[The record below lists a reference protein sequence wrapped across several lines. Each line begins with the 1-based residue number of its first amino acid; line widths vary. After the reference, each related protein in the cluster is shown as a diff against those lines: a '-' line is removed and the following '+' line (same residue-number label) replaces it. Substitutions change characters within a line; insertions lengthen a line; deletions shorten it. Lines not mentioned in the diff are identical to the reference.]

1 MALRHPSDCA
11 AALTIR
17 HVPPQRRQTGS
28 SAAYVENGL
37 PPNEVAPYGCDA
49 LLAYRCPATSRG
61 SRA

>member
-11 AALTIR
+11 AALTIQ

-37 PPNEVAPYGCDA
+37 PPNEVAPYACDA
-49 LLAYRCPATSRG
+49 LLAYRCPATSRE
-61 SRA
+61 SRT